1 MLWLLACGEGVQ
13 SVEDTGAET
22 VIEEGELSY
31 QFTIAVL
38 ADPHVSGTPEHTA
51 RLQEAVTW
59 INDNAQER
67 QIELVPVLGDVGW
80 GDGLTTAKD
89 LLETLTVPYLPIIG
103 DNEIVYGDEA
113 NFASVFAPQM
123 EWLADNTTDWS
134 YGGQS
139 VWNPEESKDSYFTNF
154 AFTHKGVRLI
164 ALDWASRLP
173 SSEGIWTEF
182 GYLHDF
188 EGGSFPFLEQEL
200 MTLGSERLNSTLFIT
215 HIPMTVGSF
224 NAEQMDAFEVMLA
237 PYTDRIYANFAG
249 HLHVNVDE
257 PDMERGYD
265 LYITNAVW
273 DDTIT
278 IRLLDVYQ
286 NDQRVH
292 FEQELIEFEWSGE

>member
-1 MLWLLACGEGVQ
+1 MATACGEGVQ
-13 SVEDTGAET
+13 SVEDTGADA
-22 VIEEGELSY
+22 VIEETELSY

-38 ADPHVSGTPEHTA
+38 ADPHISGTPEHTA
-51 RLQEAVTW
+51 RLEQAV
-59 INDNAQER
+59 IGSMNNAEER

-80 GDGLTTAKD
+80 GEGLTTAKD

-103 DNEIVYGDEA
+103 DNEIIYGDEA
-113 NFASVFAPQM
+113 NFADVFAPQM
-123 EWLADNTTDWS
+123 EWLADNTEDWS

-173 SSEGIWTEF
+173 ASEGIWTEF

-200 MTLGSERLNSTLFIT
+200 TTLGSEKLNSALFIT

-224 NAEQMDAFEVMLA
+224 NAEQMEAFEVMLR
-237 PYTDRIYANFAG
+237 PIHGPN
-249 HLHVNVDE
+249 LC
-257 PDMERGYD
+257 
-265 LYITNAVW
+265 
-273 DDTIT
+273 
-278 IRLLDVYQ
+278 
-286 NDQRVH
+286 
-292 FEQELIEFEWSGE
+292 